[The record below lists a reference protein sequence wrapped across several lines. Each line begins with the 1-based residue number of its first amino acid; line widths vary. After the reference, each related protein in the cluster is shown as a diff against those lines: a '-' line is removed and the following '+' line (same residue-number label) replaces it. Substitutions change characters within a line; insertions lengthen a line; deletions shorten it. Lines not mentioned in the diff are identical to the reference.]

1 LKNSVDVT
9 LANLRL
15 EKLTNSSIKFSGI
28 NESVSF
34 TFGSSSG
41 VLEVTGVE
49 YELDGKRSLI
59 DVPSVTPTIIGSGAT
74 KRSVFHFLD
83 KQYVGNRGL
92 RAGITIH
99 GAKSQWSSLPH
110 DFELNLE
117 AGFEEVFFYG
127 LKSEEIPGAIQIG
140 RGVWHDMSPVDD
152 CWFVGDRE
160 SSIIPMGYHP
170 VVGLPGTTVSYCWA
184 YIAKHPHWEKVKQ

>member
-1 LKNSVDVT
+1 MKNSVDIE
-9 LANLRL
+9 LANLKL
-15 EKLTNSSIKFSGI
+15 EKLSDSAIKFSGI

-41 VLEVTGVE
+41 VLDVTGVE
-49 YELDGKRSLI
+49 YELDGKKFLI
-59 DVPSVTPTIIGSGAT
+59 DVATVFPAIIGSGAA

-83 KQYVGNRGL
+83 KQFVGNNGL

-99 GAKSQWSSLPH
+99 SAASKWSSLPH

-117 AGFEEVFFYG
+117 KGFEEIFFYG
-127 LKSEEIPGAIQIG
+127 LGSEESPGAIQVG
-140 RGVWHDMSPVDD
+140 KGVWQDLSPVDN
-152 CWFVGDRE
+152 CWFVGDRQ

-170 VVGLPGTTVSYCWA
+170 IVGLPETTVSYCWA
-184 YIAKHPHWEKVKQ
+184 YIAKHPHWEKVK